1 MWTAVTAA
9 AVLLFATGPTTKLE
23 QAQMRVESGGKF
35 WKVGGAGDRGLWQV
49 TPIGW
54 QAVGQELGIPPRS
67 AQGQLWRKA
76 HVVVHLPRVNL
87 TARRIIMRRW
97 GRYYK
102 GGLGPALRAY
112 NCGTEGIYRR
122 CGAGYLEKIKHAGG
136 TW

>member
-1 MWTAVTAA
+1 MSHII
-9 AVLLFATGPTTKLE
+9 VLVALLWSTGPTTPLE
-23 QAQMRVESGGKF
+23 RAQMRVESGGKV
-35 WKVGGAGDRGLWQV
+35 WKVGADGDRGLWQV

-54 QAVGQELGIPPRS
+54 QAVGQELGIPPGSTR
-67 AQGQLWRKA
+67 GKLWRKTHA
-76 HVVVHLPRVNL
+76 IVHLPRVNL

-97 GRYYK
+97 GRYYR

-122 CGAGYLEKIKHAGG
+122 CGGDYLEKIKHAGG